1 MATSLV
7 VNGVSYLYPDTGDQS
22 WGTVASAWAAAVTSG
37 MLQKAGGVF
46 TLTSDA
52 NFGSNFGLL
61 SLYFTSQSA
70 NAAASGIVRL
80 ANTEAVKWRNNANN
94 ADVALAKN
102 ASDQLTWAG
111 VVISSSA
118 GVTPVAAGGTG
129 ITSGTSGGILGFTGS
144 TTIASSALLAQY
156 GVVLGGGAGATPT
169 ALAPNSSTAF
179 PLVSGGASANPSWA
193 LLTVAGGGTGIAS
206 GTSGGIPYFS
216 GSTTIASSGAL
227 TASQLVLGGGAG
239 ASPTSL
245 AAGTQYQV
253 LVMGASNPGYGQV
266 NLAQSAAVTGIL
278 PNANTTAASA
288 NTASAIVTRDGSGNF
303 IAGTIT
309 AALTGTASG
318 NTTYSAN
325 QFGVVLSGS
334 ANVMSVLAPNAS
346 TAFPLVSGG
355 SSANPTWALLGVTGG
370 GTGVA
375 TSTGSGSNVLSTSPT
390 LVTPVLGTPSSGTLT
405 SCTGLPLTTGVTG
418 TLPIGNGG
426 TGQTTANAALN
437 ALLPSQATNAGKA
450 LVTDATNTSWTA
462 VMTNPLTTTG
472 DTIYS
477 SSGTTAARL
486 AVGSANQVLQVV
498 NGLPVWSTVNLSGI
512 NYLNANPSA
521 EVDTTGWVTYADAAG
536 NTPVDATGGS
546 PSSTWTRTTSSPL
559 RGAGSFLW
567 TRTANNRQGE
577 GVSYDFTID
586 SADQSS
592 VMSITFDYKNVS
604 GAFVAADGI
613 TAPLNDGTTSQN
625 TGMSD
630 LEIFIYDKTNAVL
643 IPVSPQVLT
652 STSTTTAHYKATFQ
666 TASNSTSYRVAIHT
680 ARSTAVAF
688 TSQFDNFY
696 VGPQAIVQ
704 GPPVTD
710 WVSYTPTLTGFGSP
724 ATVQFQSRRVGDS
737 LEIQGKLSAA
747 SFTATEARATLGY
760 NGSNASVV
768 SADTTRIPAI
778 MVCGAGAEDANQA
791 INLLALIEPS
801 TGYLTFGM
809 QGTSNAGLTKLNG
822 NGLAGGISFFARVP
836 IAGWSSTTQMSND
849 TDTRVVAA
857 HYYMSSNT
865 STASTYLNFDTK
877 VFDTHNAVTTGAG
890 AWVFTVPVSGI
901 YRVSAT
907 VQSGGTTQTSIFVT
921 KNTTT
926 QSYLTQTL
934 TTANQISNGS
944 ATVQCVAG
952 DTLAVK
958 NDATVTYTGGSSGN
972 TNISIERLSGP
983 SAIAATESVSALYT
997 GIPTGTVNSSFNTNT
1012 FPTKVKDTHSGYA
1025 SGTYTVPT
1033 SGSYSIA
1040 AMFSYGHASIAAGN
1054 YVQASIFLNGTE
1066 TYTNSMFAGST
1077 SNTALNVNIAV
1088 HSVNLVAGDLITIR
1102 SLSIGTTPSLGNAKQ
1117 NIFSIVRTG
1126 N

>member
-169 ALAPNSSTAF
+169 ALAPNASTAY
-179 PLVSGGASANPSWA
+179 PLVSGGASANPAWA

-206 GTSGGIPYFS
+206 GTSGGVPYFS

-227 TASQLVLGGGAG
+227 TASQLVLGGGTG
-239 ASPTSL
+239 SSPTSL
-245 AAGTQYQV
+245 AAGSQYQV

-278 PNANTTAASA
+278 PNANTTATAA
-288 NTASAIVTRDGSGNF
+288 NTVSTILARDGSGQVAATTF
-303 IAGTIT
+303 TGALAGNATT
-309 AALTGTASG
+309 ATTASTVTTNANLTGVITSSG
-318 NTTYSAN
+318 NATSI
-325 QFGVVLSGS
+325 
-334 ANVMSVLAPNAS
+334 AS
-346 TAFPLVSGG
+346 QT
-355 SSANPTWALLGVTGG
+355 
-370 GTGVA
+370 GTGTKFV
-375 TSTGSGSNVLSTSPT
+375 VDTSPT

-418 TLPIGNGG
+418 ILPIGNGG

-437 ALLPSQATNAGKA
+437 ALLPAQATNSGKA

-498 NGLPVWSTVNLSGI
+498 NGLPAWSTVNLSGI

-521 EVDTTGWVTYADAAG
+521 EVDTSGWVTYADAAQ
-536 NTPVDATGGS
+536 NIPVDATGGS

-559 RGAGSFLW
+559 RGAGAFLW

-630 LEIFIYDKTNAVL
+630 LEIFVYDKTNAVL

-666 TASNSTSYRVAIHT
+666 TASNSTSYRIAIHT

-704 GPPVTD
+704 APPVTD
-710 WVSYTPTLTGFGSP
+710 MGAISWTPTGSWVANTTYTGKWARHGDQLLGEVHIALAGAPTSATLTVNLPSGFVID
-724 ATVQFQSRRVGDS
+724 TT
-737 LEIQGKLSAA
+737 KLSG
-747 SFTATEARATLGY
+747 SDQFATPLGQGSGSSAGGY
-760 NGSNASVV
+760 NFQVIYNTTTSVV
-768 SADTTRIPAI
+768 IEYQSAVT
-778 MVCGAGAEDANQA
+778 GAQSLVTQA
-791 INLLALIEPS
+791 APV
-801 TGYLTFGM
+801 TWG
-809 QGTSNAGLTKLNG
+809 NG
-822 NGLAGGISFFARVP
+822 NFLNLRFQVP
-836 IAGWSSTTQMSND
+836 ISGWSSTTQMSND

-857 HYYMSSNT
+857 VITGSGTSFTGST
-865 STASTYLNFDTK
+865 STLLVPTTVSQDTHGAMNASTGVY
-877 VFDTHNAVTTGAG
+877 
-890 AWVFTVPVSGI
+890 TVPVSGF
-901 YRVSAT
+901 YTFGGVVSTPTALTYLQFQYGKNGSTAT
-907 VQSGGTTQTSIFVT
+907 SQFIGLWQAQGGTAVNATTSGTVT
-921 KNTTT
+921 K
-926 QSYLTQTL
+926 YL
-934 TTANQISNGS
+934 
-944 ATVQCVAG
+944 VAG
-952 DTLAVK
+952 DTIDFRVSGSTTFSCSNAV
-958 NDATVTYTGGSSGN
+958 
-972 TNISIERLSGP
+972 NIFINRLSGP
-983 SAIAATESVSALYT
+983 AAIAATESVSALYT
-997 GIPTGTVNSSFNTNT
+997 GIPTGTVNNSFNTNT
-1012 FPTKVKDTHSGYA
+1012 FPTKVKDTHSAYA